1 MHSLLELT
9 LKWKG
14 SIHHP
19 KKVNAQIF
27 SNNDKSYRGRKCGD
41 VIEVMVRHRKGAAE
55 D

>member
-1 MHSLLELT
+1 MELT

-41 VIEVMVRHRKGAAE
+41 VIEVMVRHRKGTTE